1 MSNKS
6 LGNSFETELCN
17 LLSVNGFWVHNFAVK
32 SEGQPA
38 DIIAVKDQKAYLI
51 DCKVCT
57 NNTFPLS
64 RIEGNQHLSMA
75 FWQSCGNDD
84 AWFALKTDD
93 GINMMAYSVIQM
105 IKNAGKSVLS
115 HSMITRYS
123 IGLREW
129 LIDK

>member
-17 LLSVNGFWVHNFAVK
+17 LLSVNGFWVHNFASK

-64 RIEGNQHLSMA
+64 RIEGSA
-75 FWQSCGNDD
+75 DCVCCTG
-84 AWFALKTDD
+84 KT
-93 GINMMAYSVIQM
+93 
-105 IKNAGKSVLS
+105 AGACFKKETQERAVRNGRVPC
-115 HSMITRYS
+115 RYKYEV
-123 IGLREW
+123 R
-129 LIDK
+129 